1 MLKQFF
7 IVTMAVFAVFSV
19 FSVIVSE
26 VKGET
31 AVKYKSGDEEVSAT
45 IELPRGGGPFPA
57 VILIHEW
64 WGLDNWIKE
73 NTKRFAEN
81 GYLPL
86 AIDLYRGKVADNP
99 AMAAELMNGAPL
111 DRVERDLLSAVAY
124 LRSRKDVNPNRIGAI
139 GWCMGGGYSL
149 SLAMKQAD
157 LTSAVMCYGR
167 VATDK
172 TALSKIGA
180 SMLGIF
186 GGKDGGIPVNGVRQF
201 EDSLKE
207 LGKRVEIYIYDEA
220 GHAFMNQ
227 NNKAGYREAD
237 TKEAWEKI
245 DAFFKRTLLS
255 SGAVAVEPIGKLAIS
270 WGQIKS
276 KSELNELNDINHGF
290 RPKEGLVN
298 VNRSP
303 QGPFLDRNH
312 FR

>member
-1 MLKQFF
+1 MLKRFF

-19 FSVIVSE
+19 IGSE
-26 VKGET
+26 VRGET
-31 AVKYKSGDEEVSAT
+31 VKYKSGDEEVSAI
-45 IELPRGGGPFPA
+45 IELPKGGGSFPA

-81 GYLPL
+81 GYFPL
-86 AIDLYRGKVADNP
+86 AIDLYRGKVADNA
-99 AMAAELMNGAPL
+99 AMAAELMSGTPL
-111 DRVERDLLSAVAY
+111 DRVERDLLAAVAY

-139 GWCMGGGYSL
+139 GWCMGGGHSL
-149 SLAMKQAD
+149 LLALKQAD
-157 LTSAVMCYGR
+157 LTSAVICYGR

-172 TALSKIGA
+172 TALSKVGA
-180 SMLGIF
+180 SILGIF
-186 GGKDGGIPVNGVRQF
+186 GGKDGGIPVDGVRQF
-201 EDSLKE
+201 EVSLKE
-207 LGKRVEIYIYDEA
+207 LGKRVEINIYNEA

-237 TKEAWEKI
+237 TKDAWGKI

-255 SGAVAVEPIGKLAIS
+255 PGAVAVGPMGKLAIS
-270 WGQIKS
+270 WGQIRS
-276 KSELNELNDINHGF
+276 KSELNDINHGF
-290 RPKEGLVN
+290 HPKEGLVN